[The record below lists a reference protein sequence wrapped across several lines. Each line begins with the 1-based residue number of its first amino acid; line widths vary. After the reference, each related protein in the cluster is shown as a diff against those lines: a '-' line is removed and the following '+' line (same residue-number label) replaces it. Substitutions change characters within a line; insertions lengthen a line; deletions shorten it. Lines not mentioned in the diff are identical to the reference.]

1 VVIMKRKILCALLSV
16 IFCVMGIVRLDVV
29 ASTDVQSEDIEMSE
43 LFTEDALIGYAE
55 KQTWGVYLASGNSVI
70 NKISSSK
77 VGAGGTTN
85 AAVRCNVSITSIL
98 EKKNASGSWVRV
110 ISWTQDNANAFSAGI
125 SKSVTVPSGYYYRV
139 RSYHYAST
147 DSATS
152 YTNALWVG
160 N

>member
-1 VVIMKRKILCALLSV
+1 MKRKILCALLSV

>member
-1 VVIMKRKILCALLSV
+1 MRRNIICSLLAIMIICCVVVIEQTTVFAGAPCEEID
-16 IFCVMGIVRLDVV
+16 F
-29 ASTDVQSEDIEMSE
+29 SE
-43 LFTEDALIGYAE
+43 LMTEDALVGE
-55 KQTWGVYLASGNSVI
+55 LCNQTWGVYLASGNSVI
-70 NKISSSK
+70 NKISSTK

-85 AAVRCNVSITSIL
+85 ANKKCNVSITSIL
-98 EKKNASGSWVRV
+98 ERKNSSGSWERV
-110 ISWTQDNANAFSAGI
+110 ISWTQDNTNAVYAVI

>member
-1 VVIMKRKILCALLSV
+1 MKKNFLSMLLAMVVFVSGMV
-16 IFCVMGIVRLDVV
+16 IGDVTAFAEV
-29 ASTDVQSEDIEMSE
+29 ESEDIAYSE
-43 LFTEDALIGYAE
+43 LMTDGALVGYAGT
-55 KQTWGVYLASGNSVI
+55 QTWGVYLASGNSVI

-85 AAVRCNVSITSIL
+85 AAKKCNVSITSIL
-98 EKKNASGSWVRV
+98 ERKNSSGSWERV
-110 ISWTQDNANAFSAGI
+110 ISWTQDNTNAYYAVI

-152 YTNALWVG
+152 YTNALWIG

>member
-1 VVIMKRKILCALLSV
+1 
-16 IFCVMGIVRLDVV
+16 MGIVRLDVV

>member
-1 VVIMKRKILCALLSV
+1 MKRKILCALLSV

-98 EKKNASGSWVRV
+98 ERKNASGSWVRV

>member
-1 VVIMKRKILCALLSV
+1 MKRKILCMLLSV
-16 IFCVMGIVRLDVV
+16 MFCVIGISHLDVA
-29 ASTDVQSEDIEMSE
+29 ASTEVQSEDIEMSE
-43 LFTEDALIGYAE
+43 LFTEDALIGYVE
-55 KQTWGVYLASGNSVI
+55 NQTWGVYLASGNSVI

-98 EKKNASGSWVRV
+98 ERKNASGSWVRV
-110 ISWTQDNANAFSAGI
+110 ISWTQDNTNAFSAGI

>member
-1 VVIMKRKILCALLSV
+1 MKKKILCMILTVLFTFVGVLPFNATVL
-16 IFCVMGIVRLDVV
+16 
-29 ASTDVQSEDIEMSE
+29 AAESEDIDMSS
-43 LFTEDALIGYAE
+43 LMTDDAITGYADNM
-55 KQTWGVYLASGNSVI
+55 TWGVYLASGTSTI

-85 AAVRCNVSITSIL
+85 AAKKCTVRITSIL
-98 EKKNASGSWVRV
+98 ERKNSSGSWERV
-110 ISWTQDNANAFSAGI
+110 ISWTQTNENAFSAGI
-125 SKSVTVPSGYYYRV
+125 SKSVTVASGYYYRV
-139 RSYHYAST
+139 RSHHYASS

>member
-1 VVIMKRKILCALLSV
+1 MKKRILCLMFAMVFSV
-16 IFCVMGIVRLDVV
+16 VGILQYDMT
-29 ASTDVQSEDIEMSE
+29 ASAVESEDIDISCLM
-43 LFTEDALIGYAE
+43 TEDALTGYADNM
-55 KQTWGVYLASGNSVI
+55 TWGVYLASGTSTI

-85 AAVRCNVSITSIL
+85 AAKKCTVRITSIL
-98 EKKNASGSWVRV
+98 ERKNSSGSWERV
-110 ISWTQDNANAFSAGI
+110 ISWTQTNENAFTAGI

-139 RSYHYAST
+139 RSHHYASS
-147 DSATS
+147 DSASS